1 MDCRFLLVVTSPG
14 KLPSSLFLHGKTK
27 FIIPWQVFPS
37 PVYPALQVQIY
48 DPRVLEQLA
57 LMSHTGVEA
66 PHSSMSRTTNIL
78 IDEKKYW
85 RAFTQAL
92 TCDVEGTHS
101 FVTWV
106 FFHFQI
112 YLFCPGL
119 ILISRLIFHQ
129 SPHLWLNMKRL
140 SHLSNNHKLT
150 YQRVQLN
157 NSRRLY
163 NWLNSPL
170 VSILQ

>member
-1 MDCRFLLVVTSPG
+1 MDCRFLLVVTSPRN
-14 KLPSSLFLHGKTK
+14 LPSSLLLHDKRK

-48 DPRVLEQLA
+48 DPLVLEQLA

-129 SPHLWLNMKRL
+129 SPHLWINMKRL

-157 NSRRLY
+157 GSRRLY
-163 NWLNSPL
+163 SWLNSPL

>member
-1 MDCRFLLVVTSPG
+1 MHCPYINGLDSMDCRFLLVVTSPG
-14 KLPSSLFLHGKTK
+14 NLPSLLSLHGKTK

-66 PHSSMSRTTNIL
+66 LHSSVSRTTSIL
-78 IDEKKYW
+78 IHEKNYW

-92 TCDVEGTHS
+92 TCDVGSTHS

-106 FFHFQI
+106 FFYFQI
-112 YLFCPGL
+112 YLFSPGL
-119 ILISRLIFHQ
+119 ISF
-129 SPHLWLNMKRL
+129 NL
-140 SHLSNNHKLT
+140 SVNFSSVAASVTKYET
-150 YQRVQLN
+150 FKSV
-157 NSRRLY
+157 
-163 NWLNSPL
+163 
-170 VSILQ
+170 V

>member
-1 MDCRFLLVVTSPG
+1 MHCPCINGLDSMDCRFLLVVTSPG

-78 IDEKKYW
+78 IDEKNI
-85 RAFTQAL
+85 
-92 TCDVEGTHS
+92 EG
-101 FVTWV
+101 
-106 FFHFQI
+106 
-112 YLFCPGL
+112 
-119 ILISRLIFHQ
+119 
-129 SPHLWLNMKRL
+129 HLLR
-140 SHLSNNHKLT
+140 
-150 YQRVQLN
+150 
-157 NSRRLY
+157 
-163 NWLNSPL
+163 P
-170 VSILQ
+170 